1 MKLVLL
7 RGCTRAGKST
17 VLRLLSAVEGIATL
31 EMDAYKKTKY
41 GSAAICNP
49 AIDFPA
55 IGKNAKRLLRDHRA
69 VVVEESFVDKPHVA
83 AVARWAGF
91 DLDSPSLLM
100 VWLDLT
106 LAQAVERK
114 KESPFPRTARATATA
129 LSQPENAVWTWQ
141 CGARKRRATKSLAGS
156 IATRGDVSGQHTVP
170 QMKKA
175 RQAGLSANRRSD
187 YLSLVSL

>member
-1 MKLVLL
+1 
-7 RGCTRAGKST
+7 
-17 VLRLLSAVEGIATL
+17 
-31 EMDAYKKTKY
+31 MDAYKKTKY

-114 KESPFPRTARATATA
+114 KESPFPRTALEA
-129 LSQPENAVWTWQ
+129 EY
-141 CGARKRRATKSLAGS
+141 ARYGDRFIAAGECRLDM
-156 IATRGDVSGQHTVP
+156 A
-170 QMKKA
+170 A
-175 RQAGLSANRRSD
+175 RSAEAARDEILGWIDRDAG
-187 YLSLVSL
+187 